1 MTSPDTPAR
10 YGTVTRFL
18 HWGIALC
25 LAWMFG
31 TAITHVLAEKSALDA
46 FFWPTHKHFG
56 SLLMVLVSVRV
67 IWALLNARQRPPA
80 LNPLARL
87 GHLAMYGLMVA
98 IPLIGLLRQFGS
110 GRAFAPLGLPLFA
123 GFDEGEKI
131 GWMVDLG
138 GLLHG
143 ELGWALLALV
153 CGHIA
158 MALWHR
164 RSPRYDVMP
173 RMAG

>member
-18 HWGIALC
+18 HWSIALC
-25 LAWMFG
+25 LAWMFS
-31 TAITHVLAEKSALDA
+31 TAIAHAVAEKSALDA
-46 FFWPTHKHFG
+46 VLWPTHKHVG
-56 SLLMVLVSVRV
+56 SVLMGLVLARLL
-67 IWALLNARQRPPA
+67 WALGNARRRPLPIN
-80 LNPLARL
+80 LLARL
-87 GHLAMYGLMVA
+87 GHLALYALMAA

-110 GRAFAPLGLPLFA
+110 ARAFAPLGLPLFP

-138 GLLHG
+138 GALHG
-143 ELGWALLALV
+143 ELGWVLLALA

-164 RSPRYDVMP
+164 RSTRYDVMP
-173 RMAG
+173 RMVG